1 MRKLQGIFFFTMD
14 LVIQKNFESYGPDIF
29 AIFHISSVL
38 INSNFPVQILQ
49 LKILFEKENSN
60 SYSQKSIQQNY
71 LRNLRAL
78 FPNVII
84 FQEEI
89 KVGNDTISCCN
100 WRNSKSFFFF
110 FSSFSR
116 TFFQKVLLLPPFKT
130 WKLLPRIENV

>member
-1 MRKLQGIFFFTMD
+1 MD
-14 LVIQKNFESYGPDIF
+14 LVIKKNFEFYGPDIF

-38 INSNFPVQILQ
+38 INSHFPVQILQ
-49 LKILFEKENSN
+49 LKIPFEKENSN

-110 FSSFSR
+110 FFFILFPNIFSKSITSSSFQNMKI
-116 TFFQKVLLLPPFKT
+116 TT
-130 WKLLPRIENV
+130 AN